1 MYKSIEAELVNLH
14 DKYKDH
20 LVHNDEYPQLL
31 EVPSLS
37 LSYDLSLLN
46 DHPLLEKE
54 NEVAFLASLRS
65 IFSKVSSAA
74 SIAMIG
80 NEVSIHMK
88 EDCDLKVVVEQDAN
102 HAIALKSA
110 TVAPLVVVDP

>member
-1 MYKSIEAELVNLH
+1 MYKSVEVELVNLH

-20 LVHNDEYPQLL
+20 LVHNDEYPQVL

-54 NEVAFLASLRS
+54 NEVAFLANLRS
-65 IFSKVSSAA
+65 IFGKVSSAA
-74 SIAMIG
+74 SIAMVG

-102 HAIALKSA
+102 HAIALKTA
-110 TVAPLVVVDP
+110 TVVSLVVVDP